1 MDTAILDYLA
11 GLHPPYLEHTWQRWL
26 VRPVNSG
33 NNRLYRVTRGPD
45 DWAIKFTIRDDRD
58 RARREFDALSLLEN
72 LGASVAPRPVYLDLD
87 RYEQSVVVQ
96 TWLLGVPLW
105 SAPPEDDTWL
115 QILRAY
121 HRLHSLP
128 PADGGTWGAGHGPML
143 SPTTPEEMVTGIHAL
158 AEQLPPPGRPE
169 RLSELLQL
177 LDRARLPR
185 LPTSR
190 CWAHGDPNIRN
201 LILTPDG
208 VKLVD
213 WEYSGITDP
222 ANEIA
227 KLMSHALAASA
238 GEERWA
244 WVAEQYANLSGEPD
258 MLPRIQ
264 AFYALR
270 LAGWY
275 VRLLFGRHVLLQR
288 PSVRLVGHGPE
299 AEISTVE
306 NIELYFDRASRRLAA
321 LSFS

>member
-11 GLHPPYLEHTWQRWL
+11 GLRPPVLEHNWNRWR
-26 VRPVNSG
+26 VVPVASG
-33 NNRLYRVTRGPD
+33 NNRLYRVTNGAD

-58 RARREFDALSLLEN
+58 RARREFNALSLLEN
-72 LGASVAPRPVYLDLD
+72 LGASVAPRPVHLDLD
-87 RYEQSVVVQ
+87 HYEHSVVVQ
-96 TWLLGVPLW
+96 TWLPGMPLW

-143 SPTTPEEMVTGIHAL
+143 SPITPEEMVTGIHAL
-158 AEQLPPPGRPE
+158 VEQLPPAGRPE
-169 RLSELLQL
+169 RLSELLQS
-177 LDRARLPR
+177 LDRVRLPR

-201 LILTPDG
+201 LILKEDG

-213 WEYSGITDP
+213 WEYSGVTDP
-222 ANEIA
+222 ANEMA
-227 KLMSHALAASA
+227 KLISHPIAASA
-238 GEERWA
+238 GEARWD
-244 WVAEQYANLSGEPD
+244 WVAQQYAELSAVPE

-264 AFYALR
+264 LCYALR
-270 LAGWY
+270 LVGWC

-306 NIELYFDRASRRLAA
+306 NIDLYFDRASRRLAA